1 MNVSELTALLTSIGA
16 ALGGIATVITVITA
30 ITKLIE
36 VFKKPKND
44 K

>member
-16 ALGGIATVITVITA
+16 ALGGIATVITA

-36 VFKKPKND
+36 VFKKPKNTD

>member
-1 MNVSELTALLTSIGA
+1 MNVSEMTALLTSIGA
-16 ALGGIATVITVITA
+16 ALGGIATVITA